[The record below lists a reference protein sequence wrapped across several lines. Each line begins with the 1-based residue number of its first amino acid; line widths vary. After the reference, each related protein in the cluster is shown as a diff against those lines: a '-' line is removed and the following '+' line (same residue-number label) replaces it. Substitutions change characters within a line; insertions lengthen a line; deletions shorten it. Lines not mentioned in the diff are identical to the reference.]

1 MTHGTIT
8 GYSNHRCKCDL
19 CTEAWR
25 VYNRRYMKERYHGLR
40 RRVSVKMAKRHIV
53 MLMSEGMTAR
63 AISLSAGLH
72 EQTVGLVI
80 NGEVKQLKHK
90 TSEAILGVNLG
101 DYPPDT
107 RVRASLSRKIIGE
120 MRYGLGMTYD
130 EIADY
135 VKLSDAGVRL
145 IMVDGRRTVRPETH
159 RRLVVGY
166 WGLARRGLVPA
177 DVLADERRLPVG
189 VGGVAL

>member
-8 GYSNHRCKCDL
+8 GYSKHRCHCDL

-25 VYNRRYMKERYHGLR
+25 VYQRRYMKERYHGLK
-40 RRVSVKMAKRHIV
+40 RRVPVTMAKRHAV
-53 MLMSEGMTAR
+53 MLMAHGMTAR
-63 AISLSAGLH
+63 AISLASGLH

-80 NGEVKQLKHK
+80 NGEVKQLKHA

-101 DYPPDT
+101 HYPQGT
-107 RVRASLSRKIIGE
+107 RVQASLSQKIITQ
-120 MRYGLGMTYD
+120 MREGLGMSYQ

-135 VKLSDAGVRL
+135 VKMSDAGVRL
-145 IMVDGRRTVRPETH
+145 IMNGTSRTVRKDTH
-159 RRLVVGY
+159 RRFVVGY

-177 DVLADERRLPVG
+177 DVLADERTIAVTR
-189 VGGVAL
+189 

>member
-8 GYSNHRCKCDL
+8 GYSKHRCRCEL
-19 CTEAWR
+19 CAESWR
-25 VYNRRYMKERYHGLR
+25 VYQRRYMKERYHGLR
-40 RRVSVKMAKRHIV
+40 RRVSVVMAKRHAV
-53 MLMSEGMTAR
+53 MLMDNGMTAR
-63 AISLSAGLH
+63 AISLAAGLH

-80 NGEVKQLKHK
+80 NGDVKELKHK

-101 DYPPDT
+101 SYPVGT
-107 RVRASLSRKIIGE
+107 RVRASISQKIIRQ
-120 MRYGLGMTYD
+120 MREVLGMSYQ

-135 VKLSDAGVRL
+135 VKLSDAGIRL
-145 IMVDGRRTVRPETH
+145 IMDEDRRTVRPDTH

-177 DVLADERRLPVG
+177 ELLADERTIAVEAGP
-189 VGGVAL
+189 